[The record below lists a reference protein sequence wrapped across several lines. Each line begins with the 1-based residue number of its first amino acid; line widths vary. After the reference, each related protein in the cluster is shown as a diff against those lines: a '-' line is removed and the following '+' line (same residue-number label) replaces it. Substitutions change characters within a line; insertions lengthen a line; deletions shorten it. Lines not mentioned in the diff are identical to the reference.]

1 MLQPMLCSSSQPQ
14 FQLFSLQWPQAE
26 LGGPVGN
33 ILQGTNGVGM
43 DPERRSCTNHCTV
56 IFPEWVKQNRRS
68 LWEPLRLLWTN
79 QGIWVKSKK
88 AILLQSLT
96 YIIWKIHCQLKYTL
110 QTCRSWRKYRFVW
123 RRKNMSVVRPDIYA
137 PPAKWHIICYR
148 LTLS

>member
-96 YIIWKIHCQLKYTL
+96 YIIWKIHCHLKYTL